1 MTINFFILIW
11 VQMIF
16 DYFCKKLI
24 SYDETQDVK
33 KLREYFKDFM
43 DCLLSFPLNI
53 PGTAFHA
60 CLQVP
65 YQKNILTYIEYFLK
79 KYCTILYD
87 HARYFRVFLLMYY
100 AYLVHV

>member
-33 KLREYFKDFM
+33 KLREFFKDFM
-43 DCLLSFPLNI
+43 DALLSFPLNI

-65 YQKNILTYIEYFLK
+65 YQKNILTYIEYFFK

>member
-1 MTINFFILIW
+1 
-11 VQMIF
+11 MIF

-43 DCLLSFPLNI
+43 DGLLSFPLNI

-65 YQKNILTYIEYFLK
+65 YQKNILTYIEYFFK
-79 KYCTILYD
+79 KNTVLPYMIMQDILE
-87 HARYFRVFLLMYY
+87 YFC
-100 AYLVHV
+100 

>member
-1 MTINFFILIW
+1 
-11 VQMIF
+11 MIF

-24 SYDETQDVK
+24 NYDETKDAK
-33 KLREYFKDFM
+33 KLIEYFKDFM
-43 DCLLSFPLNI
+43 DGLLSFPLNI

-65 YQKNILTYIEYFLK
+65 YQKNILTYIEYFFLK
-79 KYCTILYD
+79 HCTTLYD
-87 HARYFRVFLLMYY
+87 HARYFRVFLLTYY

>member
-24 SYDETQDVK
+24 SYDETQDVE

-43 DCLLSFPLNI
+43 DGLLSFPLNI

-65 YQKNILTYIEYFLK
+65 YQKNILTYIEYFFCLNTVLP
-79 KYCTILYD
+79 YMIMQEILEYLWCCTMPI
-87 HARYFRVFLLMYY
+87 
-100 AYLVHV
+100 